1 MAINLRDKA
10 YNAIKDKI
18 LTGRIGHSDFLNE
31 AELMKELDVSR
42 TPIREALSLHE
53 QEGLVSVLPK
63 KGVLVK
69 PLTVSDISQGFEVRT
84 IIEPYIIETYL
95 KFIDKHELL
104 KIKAL
109 SQKLIIEPPDPTK
122 FAKLDDHFQRGI
134 ASACPNVF
142 IKTMLGK
149 VFDQN
154 IRVRIYSE
162 KNLWERHI
170 EAAKEHIELIDYIL
184 DNKVD
189 DAQKAMVHHL
199 ITSKEIQMMAL
210 RDKQISAW

>member
-31 AELMKELDVSR
+31 GELMKELDVSR
-42 TPIREALSLHE
+42 TPIREALSRLE

-95 KFIDKHELL
+95 K
-104 KIKAL
+104 
-109 SQKLIIEPPDPTK
+109 
-122 FAKLDDHFQRGI
+122 
-134 ASACPNVF
+134 
-142 IKTMLGK
+142 
-149 VFDQN
+149 
-154 IRVRIYSE
+154 
-162 KNLWERHI
+162 
-170 EAAKEHIELIDYIL
+170 
-184 DNKVD
+184 
-189 DAQKAMVHHL
+189 
-199 ITSKEIQMMAL
+199 
-210 RDKQISAW
+210 

>member
-31 AELMKELDVSR
+31 GELMKELDVSR
-42 TPIREALSLHE
+42 TPI
-53 QEGLVSVLPK
+53 
-63 KGVLVK
+63 LVK

-122 FAKLDDHFQRGI
+122 FAKLDDHFHRVI

-184 DNKVD
+184 DNKVN